1 MDKETLHRYFA
12 GKSTSE
18 EEVHIVNWVEQSE
31 ANRKIYLKERML
43 WDAVTVNC
51 DPQNIPASTTIRSLH
66 TNVWRTIAV
75 AASIALLLGIS
86 WTVWDRSEDK
96 ILQQQTVIVPAGQRV
111 QLVLADGTKVWLNSK
126 TTFTYPATF
135 SDKNREVTL
144 NGEAYF
150 EVKKDAEHPFLVK
163 TNTYD
168 IQVFGTT
175 FNVYAYDN
183 ADYFETSLINGSVLV
198 RSDKYQLKLQPGEV
212 ASGTSNILNKG
223 KISNLDEFR
232 WKDGL
237 LCFDDE
243 PMGALMKKFSIYYD
257 INIQIANPG
266 LLSYRCTGKFR
277 HNDGIEYALKVIQK
291 DLKFSFNRDD
301 ESNTIILK

>member
-18 EEVHIVNWVEQSE
+18 EEVHIVDWVEQSE

-126 TTFTYPATF
+126 TTFPYPATF

-257 INIQIANPG
+257 INIQIANQG